1 MKKNYITPEINV
13 IQLEVLCNGGNGG
26 IVTAS
31 VLEGNTNGNCI
42 SKFDVVNED
51 ATKTNTEYK
60 DLWGESNS
68 GNWGND

>member
-13 IQLEVLCNGGNGG
+13 IQLDTLCAGQFMS
-26 IVTAS
+26 AS
-31 VLEGNTNGNCI
+31 VHRLKLDGECVSTFGIFG
-42 SKFDVVNED
+42 ED
-51 ATKTNTEYK
+51 KTKTEEEYK

>member
-13 IQLEVLCNGGNGG
+13 IQLEALCNGG

-31 VLEGNTNGNCI
+31 VLSTKGDCI
-42 SKFDVVNED
+42 SKFDVVNGD
-51 ATKTNTEYK
+51 ATKTDTKYK

-68 GNWGND
+68 GKWGDD

>member
-13 IQLEVLCNGGNGG
+13 ILLEALCDAG

-31 VLEGNTNGNCI
+31 VHRESTKGECI
-42 SKFDVVNED
+42 SKFDVVNGD
-51 ATKTNTEYK
+51 ATKTENK

-68 GNWGND
+68 GNWGDD

>member
-13 IQLEVLCNGGNGG
+13 IQLEALCGGGMNNATVHRADLTG
-26 IVTAS
+26 
-31 VLEGNTNGNCI
+31 ECI

-51 ATKTNTEYK
+51 ATKTENK

-68 GNWGND
+68 GNWGDD